1 MKAATT
7 PFYPASTPFIQS
19 LKDDGL
25 DPSTFLSDGIWFDH
39 HDNLHY
45 RRLLFN
51 ADGTVA
57 RTVAGPVTREVVVDK
72 AKIPKTY
79 DTYIMGVR

>member
-1 MKAATT
+1 MKTVAT
-7 PFYPASTPFIQS
+7 PFYPYTTPFIQS

-25 DPSTFLSDGIWFDH
+25 DPSTILGEGIWFDR

-57 RTVAGPVTREVVVDK
+57 RTAVGPVTQEVVVDK

-79 DTYIMGVR
+79 DTYIMGVQ